1 MKCHNTTAGAQEEFQ
16 SSENERERT
25 GHGGEEEKQRERI
38 IRREGGREGD
48 KEHAE
53 KTGRRWLTNN
63 PHHQIL
69 LNTKAW
75 PMTYNLTVQN

>member
-38 IRREGGREGD
+38 IRREGD

-53 KTGRRWLTNN
+53 KTGRRDIPDEQSSSPN
-63 PHHQIL
+63 PFKHNAKGRGQ
-69 LNTKAW
+69 
-75 PMTYNLTVQN
+75 

>member
-1 MKCHNTTAGAQEEFQ
+1 MKCHNTTAGTQEEFQ
-16 SSENERERT
+16 SSENEREREQGT
-25 GHGGEEEKQRERI
+25 EEKRKNKRERI
-38 IRREGGREGD
+38 IRREGD
-48 KEHAE
+48 KDRQ
-53 KTGRRWLTNN
+53 TVTYLTNT

>member
-38 IRREGGREGD
+38 IRREGGRE
-48 KEHAE
+48 
-53 KTGRRWLTNN
+53 
-63 PHHQIL
+63 
-69 LNTKAW
+69 TKSMQKRQADDG
-75 PMTYNLTVQN
+75 